1 MNSLHTMKALLTN
14 TVLIYG
20 ALAWFTAQMLKI
32 ILNYVR
38 ERRLDL
44 GLFWSAGG
52 MPSSHSAFVC
62 AISVAIALREG
73 LGSPLFALAVGIA
86 VIVMYDAAG
95 VRRAA
100 GRQATVLNKMIEE
113 LFQGHPI
120 SDEEL
125 KEILGHTPTQVIFG
139 AVLGV
144 TMTWIGMTLVW
155 HGA

>member
-1 MNSLHTMKALLTN
+1 MVKALFTN
-14 TVLIYG
+14 AVLIYG
-20 ALAWFTAQMLKI
+20 VLAWFTAQTLKV
-32 ILNYVR
+32 ILTYIR
-38 ERRLDL
+38 EHRLDL

-62 AISVAIALREG
+62 AICVAIALREG
-73 LGSPLFALAVGIA
+73 LGSSLFALAVGMA

-100 GRQATVLNKMIEE
+100 GHQATVLNKIVEE
-113 LFQGHPI
+113 LFQGHPM
-120 SDEEL
+120 SEQEL
-125 KEILGHTPTQVIFG
+125 KEILGHTPTQVFLG

-155 HGA
+155 QGA